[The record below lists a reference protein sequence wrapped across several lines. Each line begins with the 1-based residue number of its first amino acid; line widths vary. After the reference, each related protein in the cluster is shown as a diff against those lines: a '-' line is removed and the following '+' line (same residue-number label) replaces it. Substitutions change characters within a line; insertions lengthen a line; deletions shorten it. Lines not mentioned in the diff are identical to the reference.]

1 MKTIDWKWNEGQ
13 QQYVLIVTLC
23 ADHEA
28 QQIFKHPA
36 VDSSMTRFY
45 NPHSGRLECWIRK
58 EFAHDLNGIG
68 MVRDWIMEDVLPLYE
83 NIQHD
88 WSSYLDSLLV

>member
-13 QQYVLIVTLC
+13 QMYVLIVTLC

-36 VDSSMTRFY
+36 VDTSMTRFY
-45 NPHSGRLECWIRK
+45 NPRSGRLECWIRK
-58 EFAHDLNGIG
+58 EFASDLNGIW
-68 MVRDWIMEDVLPLYE
+68 MVCDWVKEDVLAKYE
-83 NIQHD
+83 EIRHD
-88 WSSYLDSLLV
+88 WSWYLDILIE